1 MTVMMAALLMAG
13 CASSDDGLNT
23 DVEKPTEVTPDDG
36 KYPIGFTAYAD
47 RAITRGGQTG
57 LTDITALRKST
68 GAFGVFA
75 YYTDLKKYDQTY
87 VPNYMYNQGVFWNGE
102 DGTAGTNT
110 WIYSPVMY
118 WPNESGNDAQS
129 DDEDKVSFFAYAPYV
144 ASGSAAAGSIDTSA
158 DPTAASW
165 GITGFSR
172 NTNAGDPLVK
182 YIANFST
189 RNTVDLCWGVC
200 NEPSWAKIQGGTSQ
214 SMTTGLPWIDVERPQ
229 TTTQKMNFTF
239 KHALAQLNVQIDAD
253 VDINSHSDSS
263 DPAKNPN
270 LDGNTKVYVRSI
282 SFTGI
287 AMKGA
292 LNLNNTV
299 ANQALWLDYSGTT
312 DLPYGESVTVKDG
325 RRDGR
330 EGTSGAEATNETP
343 AGLNPEIIQNSTA
356 TTGVTTTYQNLF
368 APSGPI
374 TLGNPTD
381 EQLAARLKEPVYVIP
396 TGEAMTV
403 TIVYDVETRN
413 DDLTSYLSDGVTHGS
428 SIENKIT
435 KTIYYNGSG
444 LSLES
449 GKKYTLALHL
459 GMNSMKFNASVD
471 SWDNTVV
478 SPYGYL
484 PDNVSAVRIM
494 QGSVQK
500 SKIPVAISDA
510 TLALTGAVAPSA
522 VDQKL
527 TWTSSNTGIVSFAD
541 PNSGTMTLNAEGEC
555 TITATST
562 ATGKSASCDIL
573 VTHNYANVVAPTGTY
588 GDPGYDFGDVRKII
602 AADGL
607 IYPNT
612 TKAKEYGTN
621 GVGLICYVGAADSV
635 DVGSTYKA
643 LALALNDATACQ
655 WADNLTTDCSLTNLT
670 DLNDPYVTESSY
682 QSGIANTKTLTTDG
696 HTHAAATAA
705 KGYGVIVS
713 GFTNSGWFLPSIWQW
728 NKMIKTVALTSKS
741 DVTEVDNP
749 SYATRLHNGSDIPVW
764 PWTNAGYTAAA
775 LNPKITA
782 SGATGLQSGTYWS
795 STENVTNGAWGVYF
809 NGGHVGYTN
818 KRDTKYVRAALAF

>member
-1 MTVMMAALLMAG
+1 MKKKLFFIAALAAG
-13 CASSDDGLNT
+13 MMLASCASSDDGLQ
-23 DVEKPTEVTPDDG
+23 VEKPSPTDVTPVDG

-57 LTDITALRKST
+57 LTDIDALRSAT

-87 VPNYMYNQGVFWNGE
+87 VPNIMYNQKVYDANVGVGE
-102 DGTAGTNT
+102 VNWTYTP
-110 WIYSPVMY
+110 IVY
-118 WPNESGNDAQS
+118 WPNESGSDAQS

-144 ASGSAAAGSIDTSA
+144 QHTSAASGSVD
-158 DPTAASW
+158 DASY

-182 YIANFST
+182 YIANFNT
-189 RNTVDLCWGVC
+189 ANTVDLCWGVC

-214 SMTTGLPWIDVERPQ
+214 TMAVGKPWIDVEHPQ
-229 TTTQKMNFTF
+229 GVDQKMKFTF

-253 VDINSHSDSS
+253 ADVTGHDAAGD
-263 DPAKNPN
+263 A
-270 LDGNTKVYVRSI
+270 LDGNTKIYVRSI

-287 AMKGA
+287 AMRGA

-330 EGTSGAEATNETP
+330 EGAAGAEATNETP

-368 APSGPI
+368 APSGAIADPE
-374 TLGNPTD
+374 NPTD
-381 EQLAARLKEPVYVIP
+381 DELAARLKEPVYVIP

-403 TIVYDVETRN
+403 TIVYDVET
-413 DDLTSYLSDGVTHGS
+413 TSPLLPGYLSDGVTHGS

-444 LSLES
+444 LSLGS
-449 GKKYTLALHL
+449 GKKYTLELHL
-459 GMNSMKFNASVD
+459 GMNSVKFDASVD
-471 SWDNTVV
+471 SWDNTVINAH
-478 SPYGYL
+478 GWL
-484 PDNVSAVRIM
+484 PENVSAVRIM
-494 QGSVQK
+494 QGGVQK

-510 TLALTGAVAPSA
+510 TLALTGDVHPTAA
-522 VDQKL
+522 DQTL
-527 TWTSSNTGIVSFAD
+527 TWVSSNPAIASVSASD
-541 PNSGTMTLNAEGEC
+541 GTVTLNAEGEC

-573 VTHNYANVVAPTGTY
+573 VTHNYANVVA
-588 GDPGYDFGDVRKII
+588 GDVRKII

-607 IYPNT
+607 IYANT
-612 TKAKEYGTN
+612 TKAAEYGTN
-621 GVGLICYVGAADSV
+621 GVGIISYVGAAV
-635 DVGSTYKA
+635 DKDPGAGSYKA
-643 LALALNDATACQ
+643 LALALTDANSGTPCQ

-670 DLNDPYVTESSY
+670 DYNNPYVTESSY
-682 QSGIANTKTLTTDG
+682 QSGIANTATLTTDP

-705 KGYGVIVS
+705 KDYGVAVS
-713 GFTNSGWFLPSIWQW
+713 GFTNSGWFLPSISQW
-728 NKMIKTVALTSKS
+728 NMMIKTLAHTSES
-741 DVTEVDNP
+741 DAIGTGQSEL
-749 SYATRLHNGSDIPVW
+749 AGRLHNNSDIPVW
-764 PWTNAGYTAAA
+764 TWTNAGYTATA
-775 LNPKITA
+775 LNPVITA
-782 SGATGLQSGTYWS
+782 TGATGLQPVIYWS
-795 STENVTNGAWGVYF
+795 STENSASSVWL
-809 NGGHVGYTN
+809 VGF
-818 KRDTKYVRAALAF
+818 DTGTVHYSYKTHNLYVRAAFAF